1 VSVAIIAVI
10 AVLLVLGIGYL
21 IFVLMRRSQTVV
33 PQVTD
38 NDAASRD
45 HVVEVDDQGRE
56 IMASQEAPPAPRDT
70 AGFESLLQDEI
81 HDLGMRQPP
90 ADDES

>member
-1 VSVAIIAVI
+1 VSTGTYIII
-10 AVLLVLGIGYL
+10 AVLLVLGVGL
-21 IFVLMRRSQTVV
+21 LVFWLMRKSQTVV

-38 NDAASRD
+38 EDAASRD
-45 HVVEVDDQGRE
+45 HVVEIDDQGRE
-56 IMASQEAPPAPRDT
+56 IMASQEAPEPARDA

-81 HDLGMRQPP
+81 HDLGMRRPP

>member
-38 NDAASRD
+38 KDAASRD
-45 HVVEVDDQGRE
+45 HVVEVDDRGRE
-56 IMASQEAPPAPRDT
+56 IMASQEAPPAPLDT